1 MWLVTEAADNATMC
15 GCRSGSC
22 YVDSSSTECVL
33 CGLGLICPGIGEVT
47 VDVVFYAGSSQDVG
61 GSLFRCYG
69 VSQMRCPGGRPGSCA
84 DGRYGV
90 GCAACFPGWT
100 PSYDSMCERCSDSW
114 QLMPFAIACLAAS
127 NILIAIYSFRPT
139 AKTSHTFGLCIVC
152 GSHFVTTLQFAGVLQ
167 SINVTWT
174 NLLLDVFQVSDLLFL
189 DAKLLRPSCVSNL
202 APEMVFLG
210 KVSAGMLAL
219 CFIVVVHIGSV
230 VTVQAMPFLG
240 ASALSLCCVR

>member
-1 MWLVTEAADNATMC
+1 MRLNDTETC
-15 GCRSGSC
+15 C
-22 YVDSSSTECVL
+22 TP
-33 CGLGLICPGIGEVT
+33 CP
-47 VDVVFYAGSSQDVG
+47 
-61 GSLFRCYG
+61 
-69 VSQMRCPGGRPGSCA
+69 PGH
-84 DGRYGV
+84 
-90 GCAACFPGWT
+90 
-100 PSYDSMCERCSDSW
+100 SW

-167 SINVTWT
+167 SINVPWT

-210 KVSAGMLAL
+210 KVSGGILGLAPR
-219 CFIVVVHIGSV
+219 CSV
-230 VTVQAMPFLG
+230 RPSILFGAVLG
-240 ASALSLCCVR
+240 RRAPRCSVRPSRRWMQGGGAFRCPLRPSALQPPGLGRALRTRAPAISSTTLSGVGLRK